1 MTNTQRRPCPEV
13 AAAAARAAIE
23 LREYDGREVP
33 DWLYAVAAGGPGM
46 TNTEKR
52 PRPEVAAAAA
62 RAAIE
67 IREYD
72 GREVPDWLRAVAA
85 GEDVTP
91 PTD

>member
-1 MTNTQRRPCPEV
+1 MT
-13 AAAAARAAIE
+13 
-23 LREYDGREVP
+23 D
-33 DWLYAVAAGGPGM
+33 
-46 TNTEKR
+46 TEKR

-62 RAAIE
+62 RAAIA

-85 GEDVTP
+85 GEDITP